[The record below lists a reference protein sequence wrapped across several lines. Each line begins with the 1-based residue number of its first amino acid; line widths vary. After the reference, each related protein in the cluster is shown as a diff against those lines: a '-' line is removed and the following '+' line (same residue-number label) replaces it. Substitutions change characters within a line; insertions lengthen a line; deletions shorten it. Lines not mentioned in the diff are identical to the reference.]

1 MNEIVSFVIVFV
13 IGGISYV
20 ILIAILKNKRRN
32 EK

>member
-1 MNEIVSFVIVFV
+1 MNEIVSFVIAFA
-13 IGGISYV
+13 IGGIFYV